1 MCTHGLSLS
10 GRFRKII
17 VGRRGKAYR
26 FPALTLMRIATEDGK
41 IPTPVFATRRL
52 PDQSCV

>member
-26 FPALTLMRIATEDGK
+26 FPALTLMKITIEDGK
-41 IPTPVFATRRL
+41 IPTPRFC
-52 PDQSCV
+52 DQTPPWLE